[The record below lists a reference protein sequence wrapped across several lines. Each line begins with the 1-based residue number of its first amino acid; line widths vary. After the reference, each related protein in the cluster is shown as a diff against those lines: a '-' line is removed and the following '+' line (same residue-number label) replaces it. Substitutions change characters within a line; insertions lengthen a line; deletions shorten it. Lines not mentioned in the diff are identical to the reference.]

1 MLKNDIFFIQLCFFT
16 IGFLSL
22 AGVITTFLN
31 TYFSSRIYKFYGLYL
46 LVIIAFVGLVFIKNT
61 SDYPK
66 KSNLRMNLNLFA
78 DILQVLSHFFF
89 CGFVYY
95 AMVMEDAR
103 FKKLKRIYTTFL
115 IFTTTYVIV
124 VAVFPKFVSIDFIYF
139 LVSRVIILVLSTLF
153 YYHLFKNLN
162 KIFFRFLFAAVSFVF
177 ISGFLALWDS
187 MSSSGFSKYTGFDY
201 LCYGYFLENLCF
213 VGALIYKYF
222 SIEKEKEKT
231 AIAHKQELF
240 TTQKEIQQE
249 TIEHIGRE
257 IHDNIGQKLTL
268 ASLYTQQLEFENK
281 APHVN
286 NTIENISAIINASI
300 AELRELS
307 KSLIDNAIDANTI
320 SQLIEKECEKIKSL
334 KKCHVD
340 YKTNALSVNLKYQEK
355 SILIRIV
362 QEFINNS
369 IKHSKCQNIF
379 VELLLDEN
387 NIVLSLKDD
396 GIGFNTKSI
405 SSGQGITNMKKR
417 TAIIGGKIELKS
429 SKDNGTQ
436 LVIRM

>member
-1 MLKNDIFFIQLCFFT
+1 MLKNDVFFIELCFYT

-22 AGVITTFLN
+22 AGVITAFLN
-31 TYFSSRIYKFYGLYL
+31 SYFSSRIYKFYGLYL
-46 LVIIAFVGLVFIKNT
+46 SVIIAFVVIVYIKNT
-61 SDYPK
+61 GDFPK
-66 KSNLRMNLNLFA
+66 KSNQRMLLNLTV

-89 CGFVYY
+89 CSFVYF
-95 AMVMEDAR
+95 AMVMEDVK
-103 FKKLKRIYTTFL
+103 FKKLKNIYKTFL
-115 IFTTTYVIV
+115 YFTVIYLIV
-124 VAVFPKFVSIDFIYF
+124 MAAFPKFVSRDFLYF
-139 LVSRVIILVLSTLF
+139 LITRIVILVLSILF
-153 YYHLFKNLN
+153 YYHLFKNLDRT
-162 KIFFRFLFAAVSFVF
+162 FFRYLFAAVSFVF

-187 MSSSGFSKYTGFDY
+187 FSSSGYSKYTGFDY

-213 VGALIYKYF
+213 VGALIHKYF
-222 SIEKEKEKT
+222 SIEKEKEIT

-281 APHVN
+281 APQVN
-286 NTIENISAIINASI
+286 NTIENISTIINESI
-300 AELRELS
+300 TELRELS
-307 KSLIDNAIDANTI
+307 KSLVANAIDTNTI
-320 SQLIEKECEKIKSL
+320 NQLIEKECEKIKSL
-334 KKCHVD
+334 KKCNVTYHS
-340 YKTNALSVNLKYQEK
+340 NAIAIQLKYQEK

-379 VELLLDEN
+379 VELLSKDD

-396 GIGFNTKSI
+396 GIGFNTGMEQT
-405 SSGQGITNMKKR
+405 GQGITNIKKR
-417 TAIIGGKIELKS
+417 TALIGGKMELKS
-429 SKDNGTQ
+429 DKENGTQ
-436 LVIRM
+436 LIIRL

>member
-1 MLKNDIFFIQLCFFT
+1 MLKNDIFFIELCFYT

-31 TYFSSRIYKFYGLYL
+31 SYFSSKIYKFYGLYL
-46 LVIIAFVGLVFIKNT
+46 LVILAFVVLVYFKETMYFN
-61 SDYPK
+61 K
-66 KSNLRMNLNLFA
+66 KSSLHLVLNLA
-78 DILQVLSHFFF
+78 VDILQVLSHFFF
-89 CGFVYY
+89 CSFVYF
-95 AMVMEDAR
+95 AMVMEDIK
-103 FKKLKRIYTTFL
+103 FKKLQNIYKTFL
-115 IFTTTYVIV
+115 SFTIIYLIV
-124 VAVFPKFVSIDFIYF
+124 LAIFPKFVSRDFVYF
-139 LVSRVIILVLSTLF
+139 LITRVIILVLSLLF
-153 YYHLFKNLN
+153 YYHLFKNLD
-162 KIFFRFLFAAVSFVF
+162 KIFFRYLFAAVSFVF

-187 MSSSGFSKYTGFDY
+187 VSSSGYSKYTGFDY

-213 VGALIYKYF
+213 VGAIIHKYF
-222 SIEKEKEKT
+222 SIEREKEIT
-231 AIAHKQELF
+231 DIAHKQELL
-240 TTQKEIQQE
+240 TTQKEIQQQ

-281 APHVN
+281 APLIN
-286 NTIENISAIINASI
+286 NTIEHISAIINESI

-307 KSLIDNAIDANTI
+307 KSLIDNAIDVNTI

-334 KKCHVD
+334 QKCNVI
-340 YKTNALSVNLKYQEK
+340 YNTNAVGINLKYQEK

-379 VELLLDEN
+379 VELLSNDK

-396 GIGFNTKSI
+396 GIGFNKASI
-405 SSGQGITNMKKR
+405 SSGQGIANMKKR
-417 TAIIGGKIELKS
+417 TAIIGGKLELKS
-429 SKDNGTQ
+429 SKDHGTQ
-436 LVIRM
+436 LIIRL

>member
-1 MLKNDIFFIQLCFFT
+1 MLKNDIFFIELCFYT

-31 TYFSSRIYKFYGLYL
+31 SYFSSRIYKFYGMYL
-46 LVIIAFVGLVFIKNT
+46 LVIIAFVVLVYVKNT
-61 SDYPK
+61 GDFPI
-66 KSNLRMNLNLFA
+66 KSTQRVALNLA
-78 DILQVLSHFFF
+78 VDILQVLSHFFF
-89 CGFVYY
+89 CGFVYF
-95 AMVMEDAR
+95 AMVMEDAK
-103 FKKLKRIYTTFL
+103 FKNLKNIYKTFL
-115 IFTTTYVIV
+115 IYTVIYLIIL
-124 VAVFPKFVSIDFIYF
+124 AVFPKFVSRDFVYF
-139 LVSRVIILVLSTLF
+139 LITRVILFILSFLF
-153 YYHLFKNLN
+153 YYHLFKNLDR
-162 KIFFRFLFAAVSFVF
+162 IFFRYLFAAVSFVF
-177 ISGFLALWDS
+177 LSGFLALWDS
-187 MSSSGFSKYTGFDY
+187 VSSNGYSKYTGFDY

-213 VGALIYKYF
+213 VGAIIHKYF
-222 SIEKEKEKT
+222 SIEREKEIT

-281 APHVN
+281 APQVN
-286 NTIENISAIINASI
+286 NTIENISTIINESI

-320 SQLIEKECEKIKSL
+320 NQLIEKECEKIKSL
-334 KKCHVD
+334 QKCNVI
-340 YKTNALSVNLKYQEK
+340 YSSNAHGVNLKYQEK

-379 VELLLDEN
+379 VELISNDT

-396 GIGFNTKSI
+396 GIGFNTASI
-405 SSGQGITNMKKR
+405 SSGQGIVNMKKR
-417 TAIIGGKIELKS
+417 TAIIGGKMELNSTQDK
-429 SKDNGTQ
+429 GTQ
-436 LVIRM
+436 LIICM